1 MITYTYLILA
11 CWLAF
16 AGYWAFSAPRAKKNI
31 RGPSFRN
38 GMYFRVALIVAVVVV
53 AHFTGNKYWL
63 WHAGAALRTASAHGL
78 FSSTLVRSIGVALCV
93 VGIAL
98 AIWARRVIGRNW
110 GMPMSLK
117 ENPELVTSGPY
128 AHIRHPIYT
137 GTLTAMLGSTLS
149 LGAILFIPF
158 LFFGAYF
165 IYSAMK
171 EEATMARQFPGTYT
185 EYRRRTSML
194 IPFVL

>member
-1 MITYTYLILA
+1 VITYTHLILA
-11 CWLAF
+11 CWLIF
-16 AGYWAFSAPRAKKNI
+16 AGYWAFSALRAKKNI

-38 GMYFRVALIVAVVVV
+38 GMYFRLALIVAVIVVL
-53 AHFTGNKYWL
+53 HFTGNRYWL
-63 WHAGAALRTASAHGL
+63 WHADPALRTDSVHGF
-78 FSSTLVRSIGVALCV
+78 FSSTLVRSIGVALCAF
-93 VGIAL
+93 GIAL
-98 AIWARRVIGRNW
+98 AIWARTVIGRNW

-137 GTLTAMLGSTLS
+137 GTLTAVLGSTLT

-171 EEATMARQFPGTYT
+171 EEATMARLFPGTYA
-185 EYRRRTSML
+185 EYKGRTSML

>member
-1 MITYTYLILA
+1 LY
-11 CWLAF
+11 
-16 AGYWAFSAPRAKKNI
+16 S
-31 RGPSFRN
+31 
-38 GMYFRVALIVAVVVV
+38 V
-53 AHFTGNKYWL
+53 
-63 WHAGAALRTASAHGL
+63 HGL

-98 AIWARRVIGRNW
+98 AIWARTVIGRNW

-128 AHIRHPIYT
+128 VHIRHPIYT
-137 GTLTAMLGSTLS
+137 GTLTAMLGSALT
-149 LGAILFIPF
+149 LGAILFIPL

-165 IYSAMK
+165 IYSAMQ
-171 EEATMARQFPGTYT
+171 EEATMARLFPGTYT
-185 EYRRRTSML
+185 EYRRHTNML

>member
-1 MITYTYLILA
+1 
-11 CWLAF
+11 
-16 AGYWAFSAPRAKKNI
+16 
-31 RGPSFRN
+31 
-38 GMYFRVALIVAVVVV
+38 MYFRLALIVAVIVVLN
-53 AHFTGNKYWL
+53 FTGNRYWL
-63 WHAGAALRTASAHGL
+63 WHTDPALHTDSVHGL
-78 FSSTLVRSIGVALCV
+78 FSSTLVRSIGVALCAF
-93 VGIAL
+93 GIAL
-98 AIWARRVIGRNW
+98 AIWARTVIGRNW
-110 GMPMSLK
+110 GMPMSQK

-128 AHIRHPIYT
+128 AHVRHPIYT
-137 GTLTAMLGSTLS
+137 GTLTAMLGSTLT

-171 EEATMARQFPGTYT
+171 EEATMARLFPGTYT

>member
-16 AGYWAFSAPRAKKNI
+16 VGYWAFSASRAKKNI

-38 GMYFRVALIVAVVVV
+38 GMYVRLALIVAVVIVL
-53 AHFTGNKYWL
+53 HFTGNRYWL
-63 WHAGAALRTASAHGL
+63 WHTGSAWRTDSAHGF
-78 FSSTLVRSIGVALCV
+78 FSSALVRSIGVALCV
-93 VGIAL
+93 FGIAL

-137 GTLTAMLGSTLS
+137 GTLTAMLGSTLT

-165 IYSAMK
+165 VYSAMN
-171 EEATMARQFPGTYT
+171 EETTMARQFPGTYT